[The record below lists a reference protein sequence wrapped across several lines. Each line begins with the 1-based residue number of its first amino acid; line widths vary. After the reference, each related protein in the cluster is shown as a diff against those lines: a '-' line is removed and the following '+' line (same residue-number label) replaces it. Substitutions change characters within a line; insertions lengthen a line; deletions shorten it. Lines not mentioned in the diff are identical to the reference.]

1 MTAFILNITF
11 ECLDPLSLGRFWAD
25 LTGYTVDPE
34 ANGDRVR
41 LTKPDDRGVRH
52 LLFVRVDAPRTDT
65 RIHVD
70 LAAREPG
77 AEIERLVDAGATL
90 VDSRQ
95 ADGLPAWRGTP
106 EKRWVVLRDPE
117 GNEFCLG

>member
-11 ECLDPLSLGRFWAD
+11 ECRDPLSLGQFWAD
-25 LTGYTVDPE
+25 LTGYSVDPE
-34 ANGDRVR
+34 ADESRVR
-41 LTKPDDRGVRH
+41 LTKPDERGVRH
-52 LLFVRVDAPRTDT
+52 LLFVRVDKPRTDT

-77 AEIERLVDAGATL
+77 AEIERLVAAGASL
-90 VDSRQ
+90 VDPRQ
-95 ADGLPAWRGTP
+95 PDGTPTWRGTSA
-106 EKRWVVLRDPE
+106 KGWVVLRDPE